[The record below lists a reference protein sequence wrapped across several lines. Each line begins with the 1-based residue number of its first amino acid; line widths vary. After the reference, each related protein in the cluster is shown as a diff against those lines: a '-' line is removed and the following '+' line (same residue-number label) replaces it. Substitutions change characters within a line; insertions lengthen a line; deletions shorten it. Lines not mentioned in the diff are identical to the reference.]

1 MPPGT
6 AGRSLSGMAQQV
18 NSADENFGML
28 LGWDAA
34 PAGDRIALKMQSTRK
49 IVESEGDVREFRYF
63 LSKEQAVQLGNYLY
77 TLAGETAPT
86 RKKRGLIERLMGG

>member
-1 MPPGT
+1 MTQGKD
-6 AGRSLSGMAQQV
+6 SS
-18 NSADENFGML
+18 DENFGIL
-28 LGWDAA
+28 LGWNSS
-34 PAGDRIALKMQSTRK
+34 PAGERIALKMQSTRK
-49 IVESEGDVREFRYF
+49 VVESEEDVREYRYF